1 MRVCSTTS
9 DTSLLNTKHPLD
21 RLSSK

>member
-9 DTSLLNTKHPLD
+9 DTSLLNTLACG
-21 RLSSK
+21 REN